1 MIGIVNTLD
10 SMARPHSLEKL
21 IWEVR
26 RTFRD
31 LRAAADRELE
41 HLGIQS
47 AGRALLEFLTSETEP
62 VSLSDLARKYAVSRQ
77 HIHQVLRSLPDPE
90 WVEELRDA
98 GDRRA
103 VRLQLSRKGRAF
115 WTKVRAAD
123 QRLLKRLAKE
133 LSEDQV
139 TASTDVL
146 RKLRCGLPPRK
157 GSR

>member
-1 MIGIVNTLD
+1 
-10 SMARPHSLEKL
+10 MARPDSLEKL

-31 LRAAADRELE
+31 LTAAADRELE
-41 HLGIQS
+41 QLGIQS
-47 AGRALLEFLTSETEP
+47 AGRALLEFLTKETEP

-77 HIHQVLRSLPDPE
+77 HIHQTLRSLPDPE
-90 WVEELRDA
+90 WVEELRDP
-98 GDRRA
+98 GDRRS
-103 VRLQLSRKGRAF
+103 VRLRLSRKGRAF

-123 QRLLKRLAKE
+123 RRLLERLARE

-139 TASTDVL
+139 AASTDLL
-146 RKLRCGLPPRK
+146 RKLRGGLPPRG